1 MKKLFV
7 LLLLVAMM
15 VSLLACGKEMVTMHC
30 DLCGKEVQVEK
41 ARKDMNDAEWFIAC
55 DDCANQELD

>member
-1 MKKLFV
+1 MKKLFG

-30 DLCGKEVQVEK
+30 DKCGKEIQTEK
-41 ARKDMNDAEWFIAC
+41 VGEDMNDQDWIFICA
-55 DDCANQELD
+55 DCSDQELD